1 MNCKQQMTAPA
12 TGRSPRG
19 TGSKGTYVTCLQY
32 THIYTYTR
40 RGASPTRPNP
50 KIKKIPP
57 QITISHSFLFREW
70 SRVFYSIDLR
80 IPSWIPGFVVNILNT
95 QALTSV
101 SLR

>member
-1 MNCKQQMTAPA
+1 MPTLTAA
-12 TGRSPRG
+12 S
-19 TGSKGTYVTCLQY
+19 L
-32 THIYTYTR
+32 HI
-40 RGASPTRPNP
+40 AMLLD
-50 KIKKIPP
+50 
-57 QITISHSFLFREW
+57 TIREW